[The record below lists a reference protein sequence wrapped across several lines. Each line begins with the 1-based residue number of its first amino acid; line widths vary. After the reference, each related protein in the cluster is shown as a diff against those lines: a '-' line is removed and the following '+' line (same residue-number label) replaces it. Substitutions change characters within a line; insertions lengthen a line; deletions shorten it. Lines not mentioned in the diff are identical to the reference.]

1 MTTALQIIASIL
13 PIAVCI
19 TYLRQ
24 VSRGESTPNPSTWV
38 IWFIVTGINTVTYFQ
53 VVNSD
58 YFKTSIVFTVFLSMG
73 ATMAYS
79 FFKGKFAKLAKLDMS
94 ILTLS
99 IIIGIFWWI
108 TKNADIAS
116 LLLQIII
123 FTSYL
128 PTAVGLIKNRLKEKH
143 LPWTL
148 IVIAYILQTISLLMN
163 YDGNLYQLFLPTI
176 NGIIGNGLILTIILY
191 KEVKTG
197 KWIRTNLTQ

>member
-1 MTTALQIIASIL
+1 
-13 PIAVCI
+13 
-19 TYLRQ
+19 
-24 VSRGESTPNPSTWV
+24 
-38 IWFIVTGINTVTYFQ
+38 
-53 VVNSD
+53 
-58 YFKTSIVFTVFLSMG
+58 
-73 ATMAYS
+73 
-79 FFKGKFAKLAKLDMS
+79 MS

-176 NGIIGNGLILTIILY
+176 NGIMGNGLILTIILY